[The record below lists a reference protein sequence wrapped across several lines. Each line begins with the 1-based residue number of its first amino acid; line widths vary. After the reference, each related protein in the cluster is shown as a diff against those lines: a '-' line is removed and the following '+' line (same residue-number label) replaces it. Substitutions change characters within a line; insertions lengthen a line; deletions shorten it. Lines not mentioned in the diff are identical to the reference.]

1 MLRKTIVA
9 LMAVASVSILTVD
22 AASAQRGGFH
32 GGGGG
37 FHAGGLGGGGGLHA
51 GGMGIGGSGFRS
63 AAIDGGGFR
72 APKGGGFRS
81 AAIGGGG
88 FRSAAIG
95 TGGFRTAAVVPGA
108 FRGSFAAAPFGGFHH
123 GFRHHRRFPIAAA
136 AVGFGLGL
144 GWPYYYDYADP
155 YYNVAYDDYYYGDS
169 GCYLVRRPVPTP
181 FGWRVR
187 RVQVC
192 EWG

>member
-1 MLRKTIVA
+1 MGG
-9 LMAVASVSILTVD
+9 
-22 AASAQRGGFH
+22 GGFRGAAI

-37 FHAGGLGGGGGLHA
+37 FRGGA
-51 GGMGIGGSGFRS
+51 VGIG
-63 AAIDGGGFR
+63 
-72 APKGGGFRS
+72 GGGFRS

-88 FRSAAIG
+88 FRSAAIR
-95 TGGFRTAAVVPGA
+95 TGGFRTAAVGPGA
-108 FRGSFAAAPFGGFHH
+108 FRGSFAAAPFRGGFNQ

-144 GWPYYYDYADP
+144 GWPYGYYDYGYP
-155 YYNVAYDDYYYGDS
+155 YYDDVAYNDYYGDS
-169 GCYLVRRPVPTP
+169 GCYLVRRPVLTS

-192 EWG
+192 DWG